1 MVPATGLAQAQLSAK
16 ITTETML
23 IDGRANEATW
33 ASAEWRTI
41 NIPWIGSLPNP
52 ADCSGRYKLAWDA
65 NYLYL
70 LAEITDDVVIDTHA
84 LWSDNYWNDDCL
96 ELFLDENR
104 SGGDLGNNYN
114 AFAYHISLSGD
125 VVAGGPGGTQRY
137 NDNIA
142 VARFD
147 NGNVHT
153 WELRIKVANESNV
166 PVALTPGK
174 LIGFT
179 LAYNDTDMLSNST
192 RETMLCSGDVPVPNS
207 KSQTDKNVGYLT
219 ANYYQEL
226 TLVDP
231 NAPTPIKLEAE
242 NWTGMSGVQTEQT
255 GDTGGG
261 LDVGWTHPG
270 DYIDY
275 AISVP
280 TSGTYRVDCRVAS
293 TVATGKFELKSGST
307 VLATVNVPNTYGWQA
322 WQTVPVT
329 ISNLT
334 TEIHSLRLSVVS
346 GDFNINWM
354 TFTSTFTPA
363 LTTISVTPN
372 PAIVANGSTQQFA
385 AQGYDQ
391 RGGVMAGTYVWATTG
406 GGTIN
411 QSGLF
416 TATTEGNGYRVT
428 ATSGAIS
435 GSSTVSVTF
444 VPALTTVVV
453 TPNPVSVANGGT
465 QQFAAQGY
473 DQRGGAMAAS
483 YVWATTGGG
492 TINQSGL
499 FTATTEGNGYRV
511 TATSGAISG
520 SSTVSV
526 TFVPVLTTVVVT
538 PDPATVANGRTQQFA
553 AQGYDQRG
561 GVMAANYVWTA
572 TGGGTVNQSGLF
584 TATTEGN
591 GYRVSATSGAFSG
604 SSTVSVT
611 PAIVSF
617 TDWAALKFSA
627 AELLDPAISGPYS
640 DPDGVGATNFLRY
653 ALDLPARGPV
663 TLPAATV
670 VPYNG
675 LNYLTL
681 AYTRRSSGG
690 DLSYI
695 VESSTNLVNWTVLS
709 TEVPGPTR
717 EVIVRSEPALS
728 ADPAPRRFMRLRVE

>member
-1 MVPATGLAQAQLSAK
+1 MNNIASAIGSIVRRNSALGLFALASLAMVPATGLAQAQLSAK

-70 LAEITDDVVIDTHA
+70 LAEITDDVVIDTHS

-104 SGGDLGNNYN
+104 SGGDLGNTYN
-114 AFAYHISLSGD
+114 AFAYHISLAGE
-125 VVAGGPGGTQRY
+125 VVAGGLGGTQLYMDR
-137 NDNIA
+137 ILM
-142 VARFD
+142 ARTD

-166 PVALTPGK
+166 PVTLTAGK
-174 LIGFT
+174 LIGFSV
-179 LAYNDTDMLSNST
+179 AYNDTDMLSNSV
-192 RETMLCSGDVPVPNS
+192 RKSMICSGDVPLA
-207 KSQTDKNVGYLT
+207 DKNVGYRT

-307 VLATVNVPNTYGWQA
+307 VLATVNVPITYGFQA

-334 TEIHSLRLSVVS
+334 TDIHSLRLSVVS

-416 TATTEGNGYRVT
+416 TATTVGEGFRVS

-435 GSSTVSVTF
+435 GSS
-444 VPALTTVVV
+444 A
-453 TPNPVSVANGGT
+453 
-465 QQFAAQGY
+465 
-473 DQRGGAMAAS
+473 
-483 YVWATTGGG
+483 
-492 TINQSGL
+492 
-499 FTATTEGNGYRV
+499 
-511 TATSGAISG
+511 
-520 SSTVSV
+520 VSV

-538 PDPATVANGRTQQFA
+538 PDPASVANGHTQQFA

-561 GVMAANYVWTA
+561 GAMAATYTWA
-572 TGGGTVNQSGLF
+572 TSGGGAINQSGLF
-584 TATTEGN
+584 TASTEGD
-591 GYRVSATSGAFSG
+591 GYSVTATSGTIAG
-604 SSTVSVT
+604 SSTVTVT
-611 PAIVSF
+611 PAIMSF
-617 TDWAALKFSA
+617 AVWSASKFSP
-627 AELLDPAISGPYS
+627 AELLDPSISGPAA
-640 DPDGVGATNFLRY
+640 DPDGVGASNFMRY
-653 ALDLPARGPV
+653 ALDLPARGLVAVP
-663 TLPAATV
+663 TATV
-670 VPYNG
+670 VTDNG
-675 LNYLTL
+675 LRYLTM
-681 AYTRRSSGG
+681 AFNRRSSGS
-690 DLSYI
+690 DLHYI
-695 VESSTNLVNWTVLS
+695 VESSTDLAIWIEVS
-709 TEVPGPTR
+709 TFVPGLPAA
-717 EVIVRSEPALS
+717 VSVRAEPALS
-728 ADPAPRRFMRLRVE
+728 ADPAQRRFLRLRVQ